1 MITIPGYIITF
12 GGIYTLVGSHIARHI
27 FGNPRC
33 WGLTQIITIAY
44 GVLVVAPVVLG
55 LRFGGP
61 GDHAFEVI
69 LLLAMSVTILAR
81 GGHAGLS
88 GAPFNGR
95 AAPPTSCGRPRKP
108 ALRRP
113 ALRRPALSQA
123 GSSPQAGPVGGPSRR
138 PAPQAGP
145 PQAGRAG
152 RLRPGRPARTV
163 IPAPRLT
170 RLRPPTRY
178 FTRARRP
185 GRCDR

>member
-12 GGIYTLVGSHIARHI
+12 GGIYTLVGSHIARHV

-95 AAPPTSCGRPRKP
+95 AAPPTSCGRPR
-108 ALRRP
+108 
-113 ALRRPALSQA
+113 
-123 GSSPQAGPVGGPSRR
+123 QAGP
-138 PAPQAGP
+138 
-145 PQAGRAG
+145 AGRP
-152 RLRPGRPARTV
+152 RRRPGRPSQAGPAGGPAGRPAGRPSQAAPHRNSRAAAD
-163 IPAPRLT
+163 PAPAAYQVLHSS
-170 RLRPPTRY
+170 PT
-178 FTRARRP
+178 P
-185 GRCDR
+185 WPV